1 MVQRKMPINPEPRL
15 TIGVVARVAGVHP
28 ETVRYYERIGL
39 LPRPARTPGSV
50 RRYPAAALQ
59 RVRFIKR
66 AQWLGFSLDEV
77 AVLLALAQGRVCCE
91 TRALGEVKL
100 TLVREKLE
108 QLSAV
113 CSALE
118 ALLVQCAAAQ
128 GPGCPLLDA
137 LLSDGDSPLHG
148 NGKSLNPRRK
158 APLVGQTATGTAIIS
173 DTPT

>member
-1 MVQRKMPINPEPRL
+1 MVQRTMPTNPEPRL
-15 TIGVVARVAGVHP
+15 TIGAVARLAGVHP

-77 AVLLALAQGRVCCE
+77 AVLIALAQGRVCCE

-100 TLVREKLE
+100 TLVRQKLE

-113 CSALE
+113 HSALE
-118 ALLVQCAAAQ
+118 ALLAQCAAAQ

-137 LLSDGDSPLHG
+137 LLSDGESPLHA
-148 NGKSLNPRRK
+148 NGKRLNAGRK
-158 APLVGQTATGTAIIS
+158 APLVGQAATRTSIIS
-173 DTPT
+173 GTST